1 MAQSNKKEYDCLL
14 IYNVE
19 SFGTGGDNSLFVS
32 CVTFVDEMLKNHGLI
47 TFHHDRDSLAGTSI
61 VRELARV
68 VETSQV
74 VLLILDRYFLENSWM
89 NFCKEVTLVHLID
102 ESSSPTCPGS
112 NRLIPIIINLAENDI
127 PIEIKAFARIH
138 VMNESDIKNER
149 KWLKLKRALESH
161 FKDKLHPPAPM
172 QQNHQIYPETQDIL
186 AVPSETR
193 FSPVGNGKH
202 RHQERH
208 SRTREHGNQ
217 PITQTPSS
225 SGMQGTTNI
234 NIKTKMFEP
243 SLLNL
248 EPLVTEPETTFR
260 STDLEIDGQQS
271 MQPVEATAVQRST
284 GHSHDHISSRS
295 STFTVSDSGIEQ
307 STHGGG
313 LRQQESLDTLAASLN
328 ESTFSTSRRSLN
340 RPIVAVQPYTSE
352 NTNADNDQR
361 TSVETMYFSNTLP
374 DNIDSLR

>member
-1 MAQSNKKEYDCLL
+1 MAQSNTKEYDCLL

-19 SFGTGGDNSLFVS
+19 SFGMGGDNSLFVS

-61 VRELARV
+61 VGELARV
-68 VETSQV
+68 VQTSQV

-127 PIEIKAFARIH
+127 PIEIKAFARIY

-193 FSPVGNGKH
+193 FRPVGNG
-202 RHQERH
+202 
-208 SRTREHGNQ
+208 T
-217 PITQTPSS
+217 
-225 SGMQGTTNI
+225 
-234 NIKTKMFEP
+234 
-243 SLLNL
+243 
-248 EPLVTEPETTFR
+248 
-260 STDLEIDGQQS
+260 
-271 MQPVEATAVQRST
+271 
-284 GHSHDHISSRS
+284 SSRS
-295 STFTVSDSGIEQ
+295 TILPSPNSRNTTLDLVSTRRQ
-307 STHGGG
+307 S
-313 LRQQESLDTLAASLN
+313 N
-328 ESTFSTSRRSLN
+328 
-340 RPIVAVQPYTSE
+340 E
-352 NTNADNDQR
+352 NTSSQSFA
-361 TSVETMYFSNTLP
+361 
-374 DNIDSLR
+374 